1 MPAPKS
7 IRSRT
12 SGTIR
17 VPWRN
22 ALAIA
27 FASSLLAVGSNAA
40 TLTWTGLAGDNKIST
55 AGNWTPSQAPVSGVA
70 LVFSGTVGLLPNLG
84 AAGLSVSGLT
94 FSAGSG
100 AFTLTGPGAYAI
112 NTGGIT
118 DSAAS
123 LETIANGISLAGAQ
137 TWASTGGNLLFD
149 GATINLGAQTLTLA
163 TGTHAITIS
172 NAISGTGKLIENG
185 TGALT
190 LTGSST
196 FSGGVTLSS
205 GTAILGNG
213 AALGSGALTLGGGS
227 INVTNGSQTLANAVS
242 FAANTTFVGSGGNL
256 TLTGTAALT
265 GNRTLTVNAGVVT
278 FANTLSS
285 GTGSYTLTENGSG
298 TLVLDGTNTF
308 GNFTLSSGTVIAA
321 NSSALGTATLSLG
334 TGTLASTGGATS
346 FSNAIT
352 LAGSPTFS
360 GSNAITLTGT
370 ATMSASETVTINNPA
385 VTFNDVISQP
395 GAIAFALTES
405 GTGALILTGSVA
417 NTFTG
422 AMTVNSGTL
431 FLDKTAGVNAIGG
444 ALTVG
449 NTTSAAGSAIAELQ
463 ASNQTPAA
471 AAVAVQSSGILNI
484 QSYTDTIGALT
495 MTGGSIIGT
504 GTLNLGGN
512 VTVSATG
519 TATASVSANLNLN
532 GNRTFT
538 INANGVVTAVDLT
551 VSGAIAD
558 GSAVSVL
565 TKAGAG
571 TLALNGSNSYSGGTT
586 LSAGGL
592 SLGTSNSA
600 GTGPLSL
607 GTAMLQSSGGSLT
620 LNNAV
625 TLAGNTIFGGTGAL
639 VFSGSSTLTASRTLT
654 INNGSV
660 TFSGPIGQSASGFG
674 ITESGTGTLEI
685 GGTAANS
692 FTGIVTVNGGSLL
705 LADSAGTAMGGNL
718 VVGSGTAP
726 ALAQWLAA
734 NQMAATGSVTVN
746 AGGVLDLNGNNQ
758 TISGLTV
765 GGGASITMESG
776 TLTLNGNVTHNG
788 TGSTPATIAGT
799 LNLGGATRTFTIGK
813 STASQDLVITAIILN
828 GGLTKS
834 GAGLMALD
842 ATNSY
847 TGNTTINQG
856 TLQLGINNAIGSA
869 SAISVSNGATL
880 DMQTYSDTIGAL
892 TMTGGSII
900 GSGTLNLGG
909 NVTVSAAGT
918 ATASISPNVTL
929 NGNQT
934 FTVNANGV
942 AGAMDLTISGPI
954 ANGATTGIL
963 TKAGAGFLA
972 LQRVELLQRRNN
984 AERRRALAWH
994 RQLSRPGTALARDGN
1009 ASIRRRE
1016 PDVKQRGDAGGKYHF
1031 RRHGRFGF
1039 HGQFHAH
1046 RDPHTYHQ

>member
-1 MPAPKS
+1 
-7 IRSRT
+7 
-12 SGTIR
+12 
-17 VPWRN
+17 
-22 ALAIA
+22 
-27 FASSLLAVGSNAA
+27 
-40 TLTWTGLAGDNKIST
+40 
-55 AGNWTPSQAPVSGVA
+55 
-70 LVFSGTVGLLPNLG
+70 
-84 AAGLSVSGLT
+84 
-94 FSAGSG
+94 
-100 AFTLTGPGAYAI
+100 
-112 NTGGIT
+112 
-118 DSAAS
+118 
-123 LETIANGISLAGAQ
+123 
-137 TWASTGGNLLFD
+137 
-149 GATINLGAQTLTLA
+149 
-163 TGTHAITIS
+163 
-172 NAISGTGKLIENG
+172 
-185 TGALT
+185 
-190 LTGSST
+190 
-196 FSGGVTLSS
+196 
-205 GTAILGNG
+205 
-213 AALGSGALTLGGGS
+213 
-227 INVTNGSQTLANAVS
+227 
-242 FAANTTFVGSGGNL
+242 
-256 TLTGTAALT
+256 
-265 GNRTLTVNAGVVT
+265 
-278 FANTLSS
+278 
-285 GTGSYTLTENGSG
+285 
-298 TLVLDGTNTF
+298 
-308 GNFTLSSGTVIAA
+308 
-321 NSSALGTATLSLG
+321 
-334 TGTLASTGGATS
+334 
-346 FSNAIT
+346 
-352 LAGSPTFS
+352 
-360 GSNAITLTGT
+360 
-370 ATMSASETVTINNPA
+370 MSASETVTINNPT
-385 VTFNDVISQP
+385 VIFNDVISQP

-519 TATASVSANLNLN
+519 TATVSVSANLNLN

-565 TKAGAG
+565 TKAGVG
-571 TLALNGSNSYSGGTT
+571 TLSLNGSNSYSGGTT

-625 TLAGNTIFGGTGAL
+625 TLAGNAIFGGTGAL
-639 VFSGSSTLTASRTLT
+639 VFSGSSTLTATRTLT

-765 GGGASITMESG
+765 GGGASITMKSG

-788 TGSTPATIAGT
+788 TGSTSATIAGA

-813 STASQDLVITAIILN
+813 STASQDLVVTATILN

-847 TGNTTINQG
+847 TGNTTISQG
-856 TLQLGINNAIGSA
+856 TLQLGTNNAIASA
-869 SAISVSNGATL
+869 SAISITSGTLDLNSFNETVSSLSGNGAVTL
-880 DMQTYSDTIGAL
+880 ESGTLTLGGTNTSTTYS
-892 TMTGGSII
+892 GSISGSGELVKNGTGTLSLNGI
-900 GSGTLNLGG
+900 NSYTGPTIVNAGNLQWLALNGAAPSSDVTVAAGAKLTVNATAESIGSLAGAGNLVLTTGTLAAGGDNATTLFSGTITGTGIFTKAGSGTLTLGG
-909 NVTVSAAGT
+909 SNTFTGTTAINAGILSISNNAQLGNSSNGLSFNGGT
-918 ATASISPNVTL
+918 LQATASITTSRAVSLQSAGTIDTGSNSVLVSGSISGAGPLVKLGSGTLLLSASNTYGGGTDLDVGILTAENNGTLGTGPVTFDGGDLSSNSDTLSIGDPLLFDAVAGNQITGNNSLTLTGSASGPGTATINLTNAAKKVTL
-929 NGNQT
+929 NPGGI
-934 FTVNANGV
+934 NAF
-942 AGAMDLTISGPI
+942 APGAINITSGTLLI
-954 ANGATTGIL
+954 GGAQAIGATTNLTLNGGIFSFQGL
-963 TKAGAGFLA
+963 SGAGQLMGSLTLTANSTIDFGTTSGGGDTLGFATLNTNGFTLTIDDWSGNIYNTSEFLDLGPASQDRLLFAGGLAGNNLSQVLFYNTAGKFIGTGYEVLDGISLEIVPIPEPSTAFDITALLA
-972 LQRVELLQRRNN
+972 LMGCQRWLS
-984 AERRRALAWH
+984 AWGRRRK
-994 RQLSRPGTALARDGN
+994 R
-1009 ASIRRRE
+1009 
-1016 PDVKQRGDAGGKYHF
+1016 
-1031 RRHGRFGF
+1031 
-1039 HGQFHAH
+1039 
-1046 RDPHTYHQ
+1046 